1 MVPRSKRFIPPEYGD
16 IVAGRSP
23 LEGGTQI
30 VSFHGPKALL
40 NMLDE
45 LVAMGVFNNRSE
57 AIRLAL
63 YKLMEEYRDF
73 LLARRVGRRAHMVVG
88 YR

>member
-1 MVPRSKRFIPPEYGD
+1 MVPCSKRFIPPEYYH
-16 IVAGRSP
+16 IVAGRTPFES
-23 LEGGTQI
+23 GTQI
-30 VSFHGPKALL
+30 VSFHVPKALL

-57 AIRLAL
+57 AIRMAL
-63 YKLMEEYRDF
+63 HKLLIEYRDF
-73 LLARRVGRRAHMVVG
+73 LIARRVGRRAHMVVG

>member
-1 MVPRSKRFIPPEYGD
+1 MVPCSKRFIPPEYYH
-16 IVAGRSP
+16 IVADRSP
-23 LEGGTQI
+23 FEGGTQI
-30 VSFHGPKALL
+30 VSFHVPKTLL
-40 NMLDE
+40 YMLDE

-63 YKLMEEYRDF
+63 YKLIEEYRDL
-73 LLARRVGRRAHMVVG
+73 LLAKRLGRRAHMVVG

>member
-1 MVPRSKRFIPPEYGD
+1 M
-16 IVAGRSP
+16 AGRSP
-23 LEGGTQI
+23 FEGGTQI
-30 VSFHGPKALL
+30 VSFHVPKALL

-57 AIRLAL
+57 AIRMAL
-63 YKLMEEYRDF
+63 HKLLIEYRDF
-73 LLARRVGRRAHMVVG
+73 LTAKRVGRRAHMVVG